1 MRFVDCSA
9 MFCFTGTTWTQ
20 EIVYL
25 LMNGGDVA
33 EARSRDINDRF
44 PFIELHEPGQ
54 VPWVDTL
61 AARPG
66 RRLIKSHLGPEFFG
80 KCLRE
85 TNAKI
90 IICMRN
96 IKDNLASFYHFYETN
111 SELGNFRGSFSE
123 FLKLAEK
130 KKLIHGDWFDFNLGW
145 WRLRHNPNILF
156 LKFEDLVQHL
166 PRQVERIAEFIGK
179 RYSAQ
184 LINTVCKNVDFSV
197 MKRNPAVNRLKN
209 NDIGVFMRKG
219 RIGDWRNYFSPE
231 ESAIVDEVCA
241 TMLKATGLTFD
252 YDLPQERNQEIRMY
266 LFSDKQD
273 SFHGEYDWK
282 I

>member
-1 MRFVDCSA
+1 
-9 MFCFTGTTWTQ
+9 
-20 EIVYL
+20 
-25 LMNGGDVA
+25 
-33 EARSRDINDRF
+33 
-44 PFIELHEPGQ
+44 
-54 VPWVDTL
+54 
-61 AARPG
+61 
-66 RRLIKSHLGPEFFG
+66 
-80 KCLRE
+80 
-85 TNAKI
+85 
-90 IICMRN
+90 
-96 IKDNLASFYHFYETN
+96 
-111 SELGNFRGSFSE
+111 
-123 FLKLAEK
+123 
-130 KKLIHGDWFDFNLGW
+130 
-145 WRLRHNPNILF
+145 
-156 LKFEDLVQHL
+156 
-166 PRQVERIAEFIGK
+166 
-179 RYSAQ
+179 
-184 LINTVCKNVDFSV
+184 